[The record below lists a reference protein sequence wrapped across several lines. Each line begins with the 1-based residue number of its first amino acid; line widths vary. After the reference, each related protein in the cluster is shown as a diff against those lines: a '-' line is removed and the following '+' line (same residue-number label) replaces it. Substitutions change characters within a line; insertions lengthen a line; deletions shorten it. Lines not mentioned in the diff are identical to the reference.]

1 MKPLEI
7 IAQDLFDKVRS
18 RFENLQ
24 MGDETGA
31 VTLDPKDA
39 RLFDFDFVLEGNNMG
54 RVSISIN
61 EVGSLKVYYSQGIIE
76 GVDTASAGKWYDFLK
91 EMRQFAKRR
100 LLRFDT
106 RDITKGNLDKND
118 FQYLAQTGSQETNMQ
133 ESNYYGSSMSSYR
146 KLEST
151 KLILR
156 HSKAVAEDQPGAR
169 SRHISAIFVENE
181 QGERFKYPFIHLAG
195 AKAMQRHVANG
206 GNPYD
211 DAGRAIVGMS
221 EAIAQLGRFKRHYG
235 SSENLTDDV
244 NTIVTRAKSKLES
257 LRTTVDRIGKQGHYE
272 EWMESFSPS
281 ALPDLDDV
289 TREEY
294 KTKFTIQQ
302 FDETLADVFPLL
314 HAIMQETS
322 ELDLEEYVGEGKRDG
337 YDPEQPEGGGA
348 GAGDVKKDKEMDEE
362 VCPSC
367 HKDPCECDSE
377 KKIKEFS
384 EFESWADEIA
394 MERFAD
400 SRIESKGTVTR
411 DTHGPEAVAYF
422 RGYEDGK
429 RAKSTGEMPEIN
441 TKSFGD
447 YIDDY
452 RRGMHDAFHL
462 PKVAPGREHETDE
475 GVNKS
480 DVPAYLRKAKGEKP
494 LTKQE
499 LDAEPEKNISHPKAL
514 ARNSGR
520 DVKETGYYLDASD
533 LPEWTK
539 DSLQRVKNGEVR
551 DWTELYA
558 ELTGDMGIDDDKAE
572 RIAKRVFGF
581 QKNPAHYKS
590 AQDKMDV
597 PADDRDDDDND
608 FLNKMR
614 ARVKGGGSIG
624 IDKTDF
630 GAEVGEEQEQPTG
643 SAREIAEVVKSMFD
657 GETGKFPRGETGVV
671 LHIKKQF
678 GDRAAELAE
687 RLVQHLTS
695 KHETQAQMEAIR
707 RLSGLPPL
715 SEAEKKTMSRAA
727 KGMMKYGKKG
737 MKALADA
744 GKKGKDLE
752 PVRAKYN
759 KYKD

>member
-348 GAGDVKKDKEMDEE
+348 GAGDVKKDEEMDEE

-384 EFESWADEIA
+384 EFESWAD
-394 MERFAD
+394 
-400 SRIESKGTVTR
+400 SIEE
-411 DTHGPEAVAYF
+411 GP
-422 RGYEDGK
+422 
-429 RAKSTGEMPEIN
+429 
-441 TKSFGD
+441 
-447 YIDDY
+447 
-452 RRGMHDAFHL
+452 
-462 PKVAPGREHETDE
+462 
-475 GVNKS
+475 NKS
-480 DVPAYLRKAKGEKP
+480 DVPAYLRKKQGQAP

-597 PADDRDDDDND
+597 PADDNDDDDND

-715 SEAEKKTMSRAA
+715 SEAEKKTMSKAA

>member
-348 GAGDVKKDKEMDEE
+348 GAGDVKKDEEMDEE

-384 EFESWADEIA
+384 EFESWAD
-394 MERFAD
+394 
-400 SRIESKGTVTR
+400 SIEE
-411 DTHGPEAVAYF
+411 GP
-422 RGYEDGK
+422 
-429 RAKSTGEMPEIN
+429 
-441 TKSFGD
+441 
-447 YIDDY
+447 
-452 RRGMHDAFHL
+452 
-462 PKVAPGREHETDE
+462 
-475 GVNKS
+475 NKS
-480 DVPAYLRKAKGEKP
+480 DVPAYLRKKQGQAP

-597 PADDRDDDDND
+597 PADDNDDDDND

-678 GDRAAELAE
+678 GDRVAELAE

>member
-31 VTLDPKDA
+31 VTLDPKDS
-39 RLFDFDFVLEGNNMG
+39 RFFDFDFVLEGTNMG

-61 EVGSLKVYYSQGIIE
+61 EIGSLKVYYSQGIIE

-211 DAGRAIVGMS
+211 DAGRAIVSMS
-221 EAIAQLGRFKRHYG
+221 EAIAQLGKFKRHYG

-281 ALPDLDDV
+281 SLPDLDDV

-294 KTKFTIQQ
+294 KTKFTVQQ

-337 YDPEQPEGGGA
+337 FDSEQPEGGGA
-348 GAGDVKKDKEMDEE
+348 GAGDIKKDKEVEEE

-367 HKDPCECDSE
+367 HKDPCECDGE

-384 EFESWADEIA
+384 EFEEWADT
-394 MERFAD
+394 
-400 SRIESKGTVTR
+400 IEE
-411 DTHGPEAVAYF
+411 GPN
-422 RGYEDGK
+422 R
-429 RAKSTGEMPEIN
+429 
-441 TKSFGD
+441 
-447 YIDDY
+447 
-452 RRGMHDAFHL
+452 
-462 PKVAPGREHETDE
+462 
-475 GVNKS
+475 S
-480 DVPAYLRKAKGEKP
+480 DVPAYLRKKQGQAP
-494 LTKQE
+494 MTKQE
-499 LDAEPEKNISHPKAL
+499 LDAEPEKNISHPKTL

-533 LPEWTK
+533 LPDWTR

-551 DWTELYA
+551 DWPELYA
-558 ELTGDMGIDDDKAE
+558 ELTGDLGIDDDKAE

-581 QKNPAHYKS
+581 QKNPAHYKQP
-590 AQDKMDV
+590 QDKMDI
-597 PADDRDDDDND
+597 PSDDDGDDDND

-614 ARVKGGGSIG
+614 ARVKGGSSIG
-624 IDKTDF
+624 VDKTDF

-695 KHETQAQMEAIR
+695 KHEAQNQFESVM
-707 RLSGLPPL
+707 RLAGI
-715 SEAEKKTMSRAA
+715 KK
-727 KGMMKYGKKG
+727 
-737 MKALADA
+737 
-744 GKKGKDLE
+744 
-752 PVRAKYN
+752 
-759 KYKD
+759 

>member
-18 RFENLQ
+18 RFENLE

-211 DAGRAIVGMS
+211 DAGRAIVSMS
-221 EAIAQLGRFKRHYG
+221 EAIAQLGKFKRHYG

-348 GAGDVKKDKEMDEE
+348 GAGDVKKDEEMDEE

-384 EFESWADEIA
+384 EFESWAD
-394 MERFAD
+394 
-400 SRIESKGTVTR
+400 SIEE
-411 DTHGPEAVAYF
+411 GP
-422 RGYEDGK
+422 
-429 RAKSTGEMPEIN
+429 
-441 TKSFGD
+441 
-447 YIDDY
+447 
-452 RRGMHDAFHL
+452 
-462 PKVAPGREHETDE
+462 
-475 GVNKS
+475 NKS
-480 DVPAYLRKAKGEKP
+480 DVPAYLRKKQGQAP

-597 PADDRDDDDND
+597 PADDNDDDDND

-624 IDKTDF
+624 MDKTDF

>member
-24 MGDETGA
+24 MGDESGA
-31 VTLDPKDA
+31 VTLDPKDS
-39 RLFDFDFVLEGNNMG
+39 RFFDFDFVLEGANMG

-61 EVGSLKVYYSQGIIE
+61 EIGSLKVYYSQGIIE
-76 GVDTASAGKWYDFLK
+76 GVDTAAAGKWYDFLK

-181 QGERFKYPFIHLAG
+181 AGERFKYPFIHLAG
-195 AKAMQRHVANG
+195 AKAMQRHVSNG

-211 DAGRAIVGMS
+211 DAGRAIVSMS

-235 SSENLTDDV
+235 NSENLTDDV

-281 ALPDLDDV
+281 SLPDLDDV

-294 KTKFTIQQ
+294 KTKFTVQQ

-337 YDPEQPEGGGA
+337 YDSEQPEGGGA
-348 GAGDVKKDKEMDEE
+348 GAGDIKKDKEMDEE

-367 HKDPCECDSE
+367 HKDPCECDGE

-384 EFESWADEIA
+384 DFESWADT
-394 MERFAD
+394 
-400 SRIESKGTVTR
+400 IEE
-411 DTHGPEAVAYF
+411 GPN
-422 RGYEDGK
+422 R
-429 RAKSTGEMPEIN
+429 
-441 TKSFGD
+441 
-447 YIDDY
+447 
-452 RRGMHDAFHL
+452 
-462 PKVAPGREHETDE
+462 
-475 GVNKS
+475 S
-480 DVPAYLRKAKGEKP
+480 DVPAYIRKAKGEKP
-494 LTKQE
+494 LTPADLE
-499 LDAEPEKNISHPKAL
+499 AEKEKNISHPKTL

-520 DVKETGYYLDASD
+520 GVEEGGYYLDASD
-533 LPEWTK
+533 LPDWTK

-551 DWTELYA
+551 DWSELYA

-572 RIAKRVFGF
+572 RIAKRVFGYEK
-581 QKNPAHYKS
+581 QKNPAHYQQP
-590 AQDKMDV
+590 QDKMDI
-597 PADDRDDDDND
+597 PHDDDSDDDSD
-608 FLNKMR
+608 FLNKLK
-614 ARVKGGGSIG
+614 ARIGGGKSIG
-624 IDKTDF
+624 VDKTDF

-657 GETGKFPRGETGVV
+657 GESGKFPRGETGVV

-695 KHETQAQMEAIR
+695 KYEAQNQFESVM
-707 RLSGLPPL
+707 RLAGLATN
-715 SEAEKKTMSRAA
+715 EEKKTISRAA
-727 KGMMKYGKKG
+727 KGNEKYGKDG
-737 MKALADA
+737 MKALAKA
-744 GKKGKDLE
+744 GKEGKSLDK
-752 PVRAKYN
+752 VRDKYN